1 MTGPSVPDRP
11 VSPEDMPEPRPDP
24 FDVPGAE
31 DAEFPTMEDFRE
43 FMDDHAWGEGEI

>member
-31 DAEFPTMEDFRE
+31 DVPYAVWNELW
-43 FMDDHAWGEGEI
+43 DDPAWGEGEI